1 MGSMGQLLTPILP
14 AIVKFMG
21 LADGSLTA
29 ITGSIQ
35 GDPAGGK

>member
-1 MGSMGQLLTPILP
+1 MGSFAQLATPILAP
-14 AIVKFMG
+14 ILKFIG

-35 GDPAGGK
+35 GNPPGGK